1 MKRIF
6 HTYPPKWELDEADD
20 FTANLTELIDEIHG
34 FQFNLSSWKEFESVD
49 GRDAFLAVVSAGVS
63 LTLTQL

>member
-20 FTANLTELIDEIHG
+20 FTANPPELSNQNSVIATPSFFGEEI
-34 FQFNLSSWKEFESVD
+34 Q
-49 GRDAFLAVVSAGVS
+49 AAGMFS
-63 LTLTQL
+63 